1 MKLSELQKLDQNII
15 KTLTDHKGIARAIRG
30 EVLAQSL
37 NIDLRTLQIRISS
50 LQKKRCAIGTIDGL
64 GYFVPTDEVKR
75 TAGITKKEEM
85 VFSIHDAVS
94 GYRRA
99 KLDWLTELLEG
110 Q

>member
-1 MKLSELQKLDQNII
+1 MKITDLQKLDQNII
-15 KTLTDHKGIARAIRG
+15 KFLSEHRGIARAVKG

-37 NIDLRTLQIRISS
+37 NIDLRTLQSRISS

-64 GYFVPTDEVKR
+64 GYFVPTDEAER

-85 VFSIHDAVS
+85 GFSIHDAVS

-99 KLDWLTELLEG
+99 DLEWLDKMLD
-110 Q
+110 

>member
-1 MKLSELQKLDQNII
+1 MKITDLQKLDQNII
-15 KTLTDHKGIARAIRG
+15 KMLADHKGMDRAIRG

-37 NIDLRTLQIRISS
+37 NIDLRTLQSRISS

-64 GYFVPTDEVKR
+64 GYFIPTDEAER

-85 VFSIHDAVS
+85 GFSIHDAVS

-99 KLDWLTELLEG
+99 DLEWLDKMID
-110 Q
+110 

>member
-1 MKLSELQKLDQNII
+1 MKLKALKRVDQNII
-15 KTLTDHKGIARAIRG
+15 KFLAEHRGIDRAVKG

-37 NIDLRTLQIRISS
+37 NIDLRTLQSRISS

-64 GYFVPTDEVKR
+64 GYFIPTDEAER

-85 VFSIHDAVS
+85 GFSIHDAVS

-99 KLDWLTELLEG
+99 DLEWLDKMID
-110 Q
+110 